1 MASTFKIIQAGKEE
15 LVTAYIDSSS
25 SYLNGTWYECGIY
38 ELPIKAKTN
47 SGNSP
52 TFDWFQYIDIEILD
66 NFNLLKYSYKNT
78 GDDSYMLYIN
88 PNTNNPEYC
97 YLDDSS
103 SESFPNG
110 VISCIDPKPSGA
122 AKVFEIKLKSND
134 ETKVIID
141 NSNNSFTYD
150 VSG

>member
-1 MASTFKIIQAGKEE
+1 MASTFTILQAGKEE

-25 SYLNGTWYECGIY
+25 SHLNSAWWECGIY

-52 TFDWFQYIDIEILD
+52 TFNWFQYVDIEILD
-66 NFNLLKYSYKNT
+66 NFNLLKYFYKNT

-110 VISCIDPKPSGA
+110 VISCIDPKPSGV
-122 AKVFEIKLKSND
+122 AKVFEINLKSND

-141 NSNNSFTYD
+141 SSNNGFTYD

>member
-1 MASTFKIIQAGKEE
+1 MMFVHLLINTTFY
-15 LVTAYIDSSS
+15 YISVFERKKKLYIKLLFLFTFLGNYADSH
-25 SYLNGTWYECGIY
+25 
-38 ELPIKAKTN
+38 
-47 SGNSP
+47 
-52 TFDWFQYIDIEILD
+52 
-66 NFNLLKYSYKNT
+66 KYYYKNT
-78 GDDSYMLYIN
+78 GDDSYMLHIN

-97 YLDDSS
+97 YLDDSG

-110 VISCIDPKPSGA
+110 VISCTDPKPSGA

-141 NSNNSFTYD
+141 SSNNGFTYD

>member
-1 MASTFKIIQAGKEE
+1 MASTFTILQAGKEE

-25 SYLNGTWYECGIY
+25 SYLNSTWWECGIY

-52 TFDWFQYIDIEILD
+52 TFNWFQYVDIEILD
-66 NFNLLKYSYKNT
+66 KFNLLKYSYKNI

-141 NSNNSFTYD
+141 SSNNGFTYN

>member
-1 MASTFKIIQAGKEE
+1 MASTFTILQAGKEE

-25 SYLNGTWYECGIY
+25 SYLNGTWWECGIY

-52 TFDWFQYIDIEILD
+52 TSNWFQYVDIEILD
-66 NFNLLKYSYKNT
+66 KFNLLKYSYRNT

-88 PNTNNPEYC
+88 PNTNNPEHC

-122 AKVFEIKLKSND
+122 AKILEIKLKSKD

-141 NSNNSFTYD
+141 SSNNGFTYD

>member
-25 SYLNGTWYECGIY
+25 SYLNSTWYECGIY

-66 NFNLLKYSYKNT
+66 NFKLLKFYYKNS
-78 GDDSYMLYIN
+78 GDSSYMLHIN
-88 PNTNNPEYC
+88 PNTENPESC

-103 SESFPNG
+103 SEHYPNG

-122 AKVFEIKLKSND
+122 AKVFEIILKSND

-141 NSNNSFTYD
+141 NSNNSFTYT

>member
-15 LVTAYIDSSS
+15 LVTAYIDSS

-52 TFDWFQYIDIEILD
+52 TFDWFQYIDIKISD
-66 NFNLLKYSYKNT
+66 NFNLLKFYYKNS
-78 GDDSYMLYIN
+78 GDSSYMLHIN
-88 PNTNNPEYC
+88 PNTENPESC
-97 YLDDSS
+97 YLDNSS
-103 SESFPNG
+103 SEHYPNG

-122 AKVFEIKLKSND
+122 AKVFEIILKSND

-141 NSNNSFTYD
+141 NSNNSFTYI

>member
-15 LVTAYIDSSS
+15 LVTAYVDS
-25 SYLNGTWYECGIY
+25 SYLNGTWHECGIY

-66 NFNLLKYSYKNT
+66 NFNLLKFYYKNSV
-78 GDDSYMLYIN
+78 DSSYTLYIN
-88 PNTNNPEYC
+88 PNTESPESC
-97 YLDDSS
+97 YLDDNS
-103 SESFPNG
+103 SEHYPNG

-122 AKVFEIKLKSND
+122 AKEFEIILKSND

-141 NSNNSFTYD
+141 NSNNSFTYN

>member
-1 MASTFKIIQAGKEE
+1 MASTFTILQAGKEE

-25 SYLNGTWYECGIY
+25 SYLNSAWWECGIY

-52 TFDWFQYIDIEILD
+52 TFNWFQYVDIEILD

-88 PNTNNPEYC
+88 PNANNPEYC

-110 VISCIDPKPSGA
+110 VISCIDPKPSGV

-141 NSNNSFTYD
+141 SSNNGFTYD

>member
-1 MASTFKIIQAGKEE
+1 MASTFTILQAGKEE

-25 SYLNGTWYECGIY
+25 SYLNALWWQCGMY

-52 TFDWFQYIDIEILD
+52 TFNWFQYVDIEIFD
-66 NFNLLKYSYKNT
+66 VFNLLNYYYKNKI
-78 GDDSYMLYIN
+78 GDSYMLYIN
-88 PNTNNPEYC
+88 PNTDNPEYC
-97 YLDDSS
+97 HLDNSS
-103 SESFPNG
+103 SESFPDG
-110 VISCIDPKPSGA
+110 VISCTDPKPSGA
-122 AKVFEIKLKSND
+122 AKVFEINLKSND

-141 NSNNSFTYD
+141 SSNKNFTYD

>member
-1 MASTFKIIQAGKEE
+1 M
-15 LVTAYIDSSS
+15 
-25 SYLNGTWYECGIY
+25 
-38 ELPIKAKTN
+38 PIKAKTN

-52 TFDWFQYIDIEILD
+52 TFNWFQYVDIEILD

-88 PNTNNPEYC
+88 PNTNNPESC

-103 SESFPNG
+103 SEHYPNG

-122 AKVFEIKLKSND
+122 AKVFEIILKSND

>member
-15 LVTAYIDSSS
+15 LVTAYIDSS

-66 NFNLLKYSYKNT
+66 NFNLLKFYYKNS
-78 GDDSYMLYIN
+78 GDSSYMLHIN
-88 PNTNNPEYC
+88 PNTENPESC

-103 SESFPNG
+103 SEHYPNG
-110 VISCIDPKPSGA
+110 VISCIGPKPNGA
-122 AKVFEIKLKSND
+122 AKVFEIILKSND

-141 NSNNSFTYD
+141 NSNNSFTYI

>member
-1 MASTFKIIQAGKEE
+1 MASTFTILQAGKEE

-25 SYLNGTWYECGIY
+25 SYLNASWWECGIY

-52 TFDWFQYIDIEILD
+52 TFNWFQYVDIEILD
-66 NFNLLKYSYKNT
+66 DFNLLKYYYKNT

-97 YLDDSS
+97 YLDDSG

-110 VISCIDPKPSGA
+110 VISCTGPKPSGA

-141 NSNNSFTYD
+141 SSNNGFTYT

>member
-1 MASTFKIIQAGKEE
+1 MASTFTIIQQGKEE

-25 SYLNGTWYECGIY
+25 SYLNASWWECGIY

-52 TFDWFQYIDIEILD
+52 TFNWFQYVDIEILD
-66 NFNLLKYSYKNT
+66 NFNLLKYYYKNT

-103 SESFPNG
+103 SENFPNG
-110 VISCIDPKPSGA
+110 VISCIDPEPSGT

-141 NSNNSFTYD
+141 SSNNGFTYN

>member
-66 NFNLLKYSYKNT
+66 NFNLLKFYYKNS
-78 GDDSYMLYIN
+78 GDSSYMLHIN
-88 PNTNNPEYC
+88 PNTENPESC

-103 SESFPNG
+103 SEHYPNG

-122 AKVFEIKLKSND
+122 AKVFEIILKSND

-141 NSNNSFTYD
+141 NSNNSFTYT

>member
-66 NFNLLKYSYKNT
+66 NFNLLKLYYKNS
-78 GDDSYMLYIN
+78 GDSSYMLHIN
-88 PNTNNPEYC
+88 PNTENPESC

-103 SESFPNG
+103 SEHYPNG

-141 NSNNSFTYD
+141 SSNNSFIYD

>member
-52 TFDWFQYIDIEILD
+52 TFDWFQYIDIEILY
-66 NFNLLKYSYKNT
+66 NFNLLKFYYKNS
-78 GDDSYMLYIN
+78 GDSSYMLHIN
-88 PNTNNPEYC
+88 PNTENPESC
-97 YLDDSS
+97 YLDNSS
-103 SESFPNG
+103 SEHYPNG
-110 VISCIDPKPSGA
+110 VISCIDPKPSGSA
-122 AKVFEIKLKSND
+122 NVFEIILKSND

-141 NSNNSFTYD
+141 NSNNSFTYT

>member
-1 MASTFKIIQAGKEE
+1 MASTFTIIQQGKEE

-25 SYLNGTWYECGIY
+25 SYLNASWWECGIY

-52 TFDWFQYIDIEILD
+52 TFNWFQYVDIEILD
-66 NFNLLKYSYKNT
+66 NFNLLKYYYKNT

-103 SESFPNG
+103 SENFPNG
-110 VISCIDPKPSGA
+110 VISCIDPKPSEA

-141 NSNNSFTYD
+141 SSNNGFTYD

>member
-1 MASTFKIIQAGKEE
+1 MASTFTILQAGKEE

-25 SYLNGTWYECGIY
+25 SYLDASWWECGIY

-52 TFDWFQYIDIEILD
+52 TFKWFQYVDIEILD
-66 NFNLLKYSYKNT
+66 NFNLLKYYYKNT

-88 PNTNNPEYC
+88 PNANNPEYC

-110 VISCIDPKPSGA
+110 VISCTDPKPSGA

-141 NSNNSFTYD
+141 SSNNGFTYT
-150 VSG
+150 VLG